1 MIVIKPN
8 SGKEVKKVMKKIK
21 HKNREK
27 ITMYSALFLCLAVLF
42 LISMLLLISCN
53 VSICNILSRND
64 SGKGMQ
70 KITVVLDW
78 VPNTNHT
85 GIYVAKENKY
95 FSQEGLEVE
104 IIQPSEG
111 GSADLIAAEQGQ
123 FCISYQE
130 QVTYEIGRAHV

>member
-1 MIVIKPN
+1 
-8 SGKEVKKVMKKIK
+8 
-21 HKNREK
+21 
-27 ITMYSALFLCLAVLF
+27 MYSALFLCLAVLF

-53 VSICNILSRND
+53 VSICNILRRND

-95 FSQEGLEVE
+95 FSQEGLEV
-104 IIQPSEG
+104 
-111 GSADLIAAEQGQ
+111 
-123 FCISYQE
+123 
-130 QVTYEIGRAHV
+130 